1 MAKIENKDIIEA
13 LKEKTVKE
21 IVSKL
26 DNSKT
31 FLLLN
36 YQGLTVSEIA
46 ELRNGL
52 RDVNSD
58 IKVYKNTLMNLALK
72 KRKLWIV

>member
-1 MAKIENKDIIEA
+1 MASREILKQKEA
-13 LKEKTVKE
+13 VVQE
-21 IVSKL
+21 ICERL

-46 ELRNGL
+46 ELRENL
-52 RDVNSD
+52 RNVNSD
-58 IKVYKNTLMNLALK
+58 IKVYKNIQN
-72 KRKLWIV
+72 IG